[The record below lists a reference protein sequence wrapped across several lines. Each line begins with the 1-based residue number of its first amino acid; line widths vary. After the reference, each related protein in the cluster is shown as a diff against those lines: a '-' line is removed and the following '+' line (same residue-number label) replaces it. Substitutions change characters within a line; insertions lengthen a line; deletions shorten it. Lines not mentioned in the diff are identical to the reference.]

1 MLPEDGYTEYTPTL
15 PGMLKTIL
23 TPGQDEESILN
34 KLDTFYG
41 IPRTEELK
49 RRIDVMCNLSVGIM
63 EKGIKEG
70 MEKGIKEGMEKGIK
84 EGMEKGI
91 KKGMEEGMEKGIKL
105 TKSVIRLDA
114 EGYAVSDIATELQ
127 MSEEE
132 VEKILEE

>member
-1 MLPEDGYTEYTPTL
+1 M

-49 RRIDVMCNLSVGIM
+49 RRIDVMCNFSVGIM
-63 EKGIKEG
+63 EKGIK
-70 MEKGIKEGMEKGIK
+70 
-84 EGMEKGI
+84 
-91 KKGMEEGMEKGIKL
+91 EGMEKGIKL